1 MEQER
6 LSQIIKEIS
15 ENENIGIKDIPDLE
29 LYMEQVTGFMDDKLK
44 KMKRSPED
52 KILTKTMI
60 NNYTK
65 AGILMPPNKKKY
77 NKEHIILMILV
88 YNLKQ
93 ILSLEDI
100 KRLFAPILNDMDTTE
115 DDLISIEEI
124 YAVFNDLKVEEMEMV
139 EPFIERN
146 LNNIE
151 EKTKNIKDK
160 GLKNEAEMFL
170 LVINLIAQANALKN
184 LSEKIID
191 EYF

>member
-146 LNNIE
+146 INNIE

-160 GLKNEAEMFL
+160 ALKNEAEMFL
-170 LVINLIAQANALKN
+170 LVINLIAQANALKT

>member
-160 GLKNEAEMFL
+160 ALKNEAEMFL

>member
-160 GLKNEAEMFL
+160 ALKNEAEMFL
-170 LVINLIAQANALKN
+170 LVINLIAQANALKT